1 MSSRSYFKSCSWSLF
16 WYFWYN
22 MVLFHKCMMPFT
34 ATHIFISSACQPWT
48 DKERKDLRDF
58 FSSKWDKC
66 PTKLEIE
73 NFKRVTGN
81 TREWLKS
88 NTMSGIYRK
97 KVRHQK
103 LTAIPSMFWHLAVE
117 QPCCVICGIYNLQF
131 CSLITLLLVLDH
143 MYLTQ
148 NWFLW

>member
-1 MSSRSYFKSCSWSLF
+1 
-16 WYFWYN
+16 
-22 MVLFHKCMMPFT
+22 MMPFT
-34 ATHIFISSACQPWT
+34 ATHIFISSANQPWT
-48 DKERKDLRDF
+48 DKEQNDLRDF

-88 NTMSGIYRK
+88 NTMFGIYRK

-103 LTAIPSMFWHLAVE
+103 LTAIPSMF
-117 QPCCVICGIYNLQF
+117 
-131 CSLITLLLVLDH
+131 
-143 MYLTQ
+143 
-148 NWFLW
+148 